1 MSDRAYDPQSVE
13 ARWQE
18 RWESAGTNVPDLRR
32 GERPFYNL
40 MMFPYPSAE
49 GLHVGN
55 VFAFT
60 GSDIQGRYYRMK
72 GHTVFEPLGFDAFG
86 IHSENYALKV
96 GTHPAKLV
104 PANIANFRRQLR
116 RMGFMV
122 DWTREVL
129 TTDPRYYRWTQ
140 WIFLKLYERGLAY
153 RAKAPVN
160 WCPECKTVL
169 ADEQVVGGM
178 CERHPGTAV
187 EKRDTEQWFFRI
199 TAYAQQLLDNLA
211 TIDWSETTRRAQIH
225 WIGRSE
231 GAEIDFPVAGSG
243 EKIRVFTTR
252 PDTLYGAT
260 YMVLAPEHPAVD
272 RITAASVREQVAAYR
287 KATRAKADIERLDQG
302 REKTGVFLG
311 AHAVNPATGQPI
323 PIWISDYVLMGYG
336 TGAIMA
342 VPAHDQRDYEFATRF
357 SLPIIPV
364 IFPEAGELP
373 EASRRTKGK
382 GSCATA
388 VPSMGFTR
396 SLRSARSPSISRP
409 KGSRRPRSTTDS
421 ATGASAGSVTGV
433 LRSRSSTANRA
444 GSSPCRRATCRSSC
458 RRSTTSGPTRA
469 ASRRSRRSES
479 FYHAVCP
486 SCGGKARRETDVS
499 DNFLDSAWYFLR
511 YPSADRDDVAWDPEL
526 TRKWLPV
533 NLYIGG
539 NEHAVLHLMYTRF
552 LCMAFH
558 DMGITHFS
566 EPFTKFRAHGLI
578 IRDGA
583 KMSKS
588 RGNVVIPDKYVSEH
602 GADTFR
608 MYLMFL
614 GPYEEGGDYRDQGIV
629 GIRRFL
635 DRVWR
640 WIVEERPAL
649 PSGDLPQ
656 AAKIKLHQTIEK
668 VTRDTESLQ
677 YNTAI
682 AAMME
687 LLNVLREA
695 PVADSWSGE
704 AFVRLLAPYA
714 PHLGEELWEA
724 MGKPPSI
731 FDAGWPVFDPALTV
745 ADTVEIAVQVNGK
758 LRDTVRI
765 ARGSSQD
772 VVQAAAMESE
782 KVVSNIGGKT
792 LRKVFFVPDRLI
804 NLVVG

>member
-1 MSDRAYDPQSVE
+1 MSDRAYDPQQVE

-18 RWESAGTNVPDLRR
+18 YWEKSRTNEPDLRTAR
-32 GERPFYNL
+32 RPFFNL

-60 GSDIQGRYYRMK
+60 GSDIQGRYYRMR
-72 GHTVFEPLGFDAFG
+72 GYDVFEPLGFDAFG

-96 GTHPAKLV
+96 GTHPLKLV

-116 RMGFMV
+116 RVGLMA
-122 DWTREVL
+122 DWSHEAL
-129 TTDPRYYRWTQ
+129 TTDPRYYKWTQ

-169 ADEQVVGGM
+169 ADEQVIGGM
-178 CERHPGTAV
+178 CERHPNTAV

-231 GAEIDFPVAGSG
+231 GAEIDFAVEGRDQ
-243 EKIRVFTTR
+243 KIRVYTTR

-260 YMVLAPEHPAVD
+260 YMVLSPEHPLVESLTGAAARGPVD
-272 RITAASVREQVAAYR
+272 DYR
-287 KATRAKADIERLDQG
+287 KASRAKADIERLDAG
-302 REKTGVFLG
+302 REKTGVFLESY
-311 AHAVNPATGQPI
+311 AINPATGRPI

-342 VPAHDQRDYEFATRF
+342 VPAHDQRDYEFAGRF
-357 SLPIIPV
+357 GLPILPV
-364 IFPEAGELP
+364 IFPEEGELP
-373 EASRRTKGK
+373 ADRAYEDEGVMRNSGPFD
-382 GSCATA
+382 GL
-388 VPSMGFTR
+388 PSTQAIRKVTEFLAAQGVAQAKVNYR
-396 SLRSARSPSISRP
+396 LRDWCISRQRYWGP
-409 KGSRRPRSTTDS
+409 PIPVVYCDGCGIVPVPEKDLPVVLPEIDDFHPDS
-421 ATGASAGSVTGV
+421 SGVAPLARAS
-433 LRSRSSTANRA
+433 
-444 GSSPCRRATCRSSC
+444 
-458 RRSTTSGPTRA
+458 
-469 ASRRSRRSES
+469 S
-479 FYHAVCP
+479 FYHTACP
-486 SCGGKARRETDVS
+486 RCGGKARRETDVS

-552 LCMAFH
+552 LCLAFH
-558 DMGITHFS
+558 DMGLTEFG
-566 EPFTKFRAHGLI
+566 EPFRRFRAHGLI

-588 RGNVVIPDKYVSEH
+588 RGNVEIPDKYVAEH

-614 GPYEEGGDYRDQGIV
+614 GPYEEGGDYRDRGIV

-635 DRVWR
+635 DRTWR

-649 PSGDLPQ
+649 PKGELPQ

-668 VTRDTESLQ
+668 VTRDTETLQ

-682 AAMME
+682 AALME

-695 PVADSWSGE
+695 PVADSKSGE

-714 PHLGEELWEA
+714 PHLAEELWESLGRKA
-724 MGKPPSI
+724 SV
-731 FDAGWPVFDPALTV
+731 FDAGWPEFDPALTV

-758 LRDTVRI
+758 LRDTVQV

-772 VVQAAAMESE
+772 VVQGIAMSSE
-782 KVVSNIGGKT
+782 KVMVNIGGKA